1 MATIPLSQAG
11 AAHPHV
17 PLSITYRAIANL
29 IPDPANPRTHTKKQ
43 IRQIAASIA
52 AFGFNVPILVNSQS
66 KIVAGHGRIL
76 ACMELGWTEVPVIRL
91 EHLTPSQAKAYQIAD
106 NRLTENS
113 AWDEV
118 LLAQSLKELSE
129 LDLDFKLEAIGFEMA
144 EIDLRIEQLDMVDDE
159 KIDEVVLPQS
169 NDIAVSKLGDLWLLG
184 EHRILCG
191 NALLPTDYE
200 LLLDGHQVN
209 IVFTDPPYNVPIK
222 GHVTGNGTIQHREF
236 QMAGGEMSID
246 QFTAFLKQVC
256 VNLVDASTDGSI
268 HYVCMDWRHLPE
280 ILTAGNSTYTELK
293 NLCVWAKDNA
303 GMGSLY
309 RSQHELVLVFKNG
322 KGKHVN
328 NIQLGQFGRYRSNL
342 WKYPGANSFARAT
355 DEGNMLELHP
365 TVKPVAM
372 IVDAL
377 YDCSHR
383 ANFVLDPFLGSG
395 STLIAAER
403 TGRRCCG
410 MELDPLY
417 VDTAIR
423 RWQNLTGMK
432 AVHAIS
438 GKSFDALNADCARVG
453 TPECTTIGKEQ
464 NHVQAE

>member
-1 MATIPLSQAG
+1 
-11 AAHPHV
+11 
-17 PLSITYRAIANL
+17 
-29 IPDPANPRTHTKKQ
+29 
-43 IRQIAASIA
+43 
-52 AFGFNVPILVNSQS
+52 
-66 KIVAGHGRIL
+66 
-76 ACMELGWTEVPVIRL
+76 
-91 EHLTPSQAKAYQIAD
+91 
-106 NRLTENS
+106 
-113 AWDEV
+113 
-118 LLAQSLKELSE
+118 
-129 LDLDFKLEAIGFEMA
+129 MA
-144 EIDLRIEQLDMVDDE
+144 EIDLRIEQLDMVDDA

-191 NALLPTDYE
+191 NALLPTDYV
-200 LLLDGHQVN
+200 LLLDGCQAN
-209 IVFTDPPYNVPIK
+209 IIFTDPPYNVPIK
-222 GHVTGNGTIQHREF
+222 GHVTGNGSIQHREF

-246 QFTAFLKQVC
+246 QFTTFLKQVC
-256 VNLVDASTDGSI
+256 INLVAASTDGSI
-268 HYVCMDWRHLPE
+268 HYICMDWRHLPE
-280 ILTAGNSTYTELK
+280 ILTAGNSAYTEMK

-322 KGKHVN
+322 KAKHVN
-328 NIQLGQFGRYRSNL
+328 NVQLGQFGRYRTNL
-342 WKYPGANSFARAT
+342 WRYPGVNSFARAT
-355 DEGNMLELHP
+355 DEGNLMEMHP

-377 YDCSHR
+377 YDCSNR
-383 ANFVLDPFLGSG
+383 SDSVLDPFLGSG

-423 RWQNLTGMK
+423 RWQKLTGMK
-432 AVHAIS
+432 AVHATS
-438 GKSFDALNADCARVG
+438 GKSFDALNADCAPVG